1 MRSYKIN
8 LKIFKIT
15 IYKWL
20 KISIIVFVKE
30 INKKSVKGEQ
40 KNEKSYI

>member
-15 IYKWL
+15 IYKRL
-20 KISIIVFVKE
+20 KISIIVV
-30 INKKSVKGEQ
+30 VKGKRNFLEERGKRLWKQ
-40 KNEKSYI
+40 N